1 MDIITIIIIT
11 IIIITLITMII
22 PGAVPGPQ
30 PLCRLPRSPDRRGLL
45 RVRPLRGRHH
55 LPAHGLRQVRT
66 QYLQTISVTI
76 SVICNK
82 SVTLTCARYRHSKD
96 RAQRMVV
103 IPRYEPVFVEP
114 NMKQYEV
121 QVSY

>member
-1 MDIITIIIIT
+1 MDIIIIITIITI

-30 PLCRLPRSPDRRGLL
+30 PLCRLPRAPDRRGLL

-66 QYLQTISVTI
+66 SHLRMGVETHSVHL
-76 SVICNK
+76 K
-82 SVTLTCARYRHSKD
+82 LG
-96 RAQRMVV
+96 
-103 IPRYEPVFVEP
+103 
-114 NMKQYEV
+114 
-121 QVSY
+121 